1 VEKGHLLGVIDTLD
15 LKAET
20 TPLDDVERKTMR
32 DAQDELA
39 KPRRQ
44 EESKWAQRVKV
55 RYIKEGDI
63 ILNTFT

>member
-32 DAQDELA
+32 DALA